1 MGLPWN
7 VQCRGRSSGRREERG
22 ARAGIPQDTAWRLH
36 AALSDW
42 TGKADAKASFALT
55 VQSAVLLGLAAGAGR
70 GFGHARG
77 LAAVL
82 LWAGVAA
89 LVVGLAC
96 AVLAVAP
103 SLRADVP
110 GPAEER
116 FVYFG
121 HLRDWEPGALEYR
134 LREADPLPALSREL
148 VVMSRIAWRK
158 HVCVRWSLVCAA
170 AGTAGVGA
178 AAALT

>member
-1 MGLPWN
+1 MPE
-7 VQCRGRSSGRREERG
+7 S
-22 ARAGIPQDTAWRLH
+22 PQDTAWRLH

-55 VQSAVLLGLAAGAGR
+55 VQSTALLVLGLAAGAGR
-70 GFGHARG
+70 GFGHAG
-77 LAAVL
+77 GWAAVL

-121 HLRDWEPGALEYR
+121 HLRHWEPGALEYR

-158 HVCVRWSLVCAA
+158 HVYVRWSFVCAA
-170 AGTAGVGA
+170 VGTAGVGA

>member
-1 MGLPWN
+1 MPE
-7 VQCRGRSSGRREERG
+7 S
-22 ARAGIPQDTAWRLH
+22 PQDTAWRLH
-36 AALSDW
+36 SALSDW
-42 TGKADAKASFALT
+42 TGKADVKASFALT
-55 VQSAVLLGLAAGAGR
+55 VQSAVLLVLGLTAGVGR
-70 GFGHARG
+70 GFGRTGG
-77 LAAVL
+77 LATAL

-89 LVVGLAC
+89 LVAGLAC

-103 SLRADVP
+103 TLRADVP

-121 HLRDWEPGALEYR
+121 HLRHWEPGALEYR

-158 HVCVRWSLVCAA
+158 HVYVRWSLVCAA
-170 AGTAGVGA
+170 VGTVGVGG